1 MQFWGFFMTNN
12 VFLFLEIGDANKII
26 MDLALASSAF
36 LHLDVRI
43 LIYKNFSQSPKLILS
58 LR

>member
-1 MQFWGFFMTNN
+1 MTNN